1 MNLKKFILSSLLLVI
16 GLILHQIAPPLL
28 MGMKPDFL
36 LTMMFIAIMLC
47 NDYKLATI
55 IGITSGLLTAA
66 TTTFPGGQ
74 IANIIDKLITCQ
86 IVFLLNK
93 ILGEKTNESIKMLI
107 IAAMGTLVS
116 GFAFLTA
123 ALFTVGLPTSYKA
136 LTFTVVLPATIVN
149 TIVSIIV
156 YKGVALALKHSRL
169 TL

>member
-1 MNLKKFILSSLLLVI
+1 MNLKKFVLSSLLLVI

-123 ALFTVGLPTSYKA
+123 AL
-136 LTFTVVLPATIVN
+136 
-149 TIVSIIV
+149 
-156 YKGVALALKHSRL
+156 
-169 TL
+169 

>member
-1 MNLKKFILSSLLLVI
+1 MNLRKFISSSLLLVI

-36 LTMMFIAIMLC
+36 LTMMFIAIMLSD
-47 NDYKLATI
+47 DYKMATI

-74 IANIIDKLITCQ
+74 IANIIDKIITSQ
-86 IVFLLNK
+86 VIFVLNK
-93 ILGEKTNESIKMLI
+93 ALGDNMKESVKMLI
-107 IAAMGTLVS
+107 ITTIGTLIS

-123 ALFTVGLPTSYKA
+123 ALFTAGLPTSYKA
-136 LTFTVVLPATIVN
+136 LVFTVVLPATVVN
-149 TIVSIIV
+149 TIVSIVV
-156 YKGVALALKHSRL
+156 YKGVTLALRHSRL